1 MDPCTLLNERGEII
15 SYSGRDLNFETK
27 WDDWIKSGKPE
38 GKKPGKH
45 RYVSG
50 YHRGLELYSGHATRL
65 QEPWVKESLNR
76 YGLVIVEGM
85 NDVMRLDELQVA
97 AVGLGS
103 NKVTTEQLEKL
114 TRFARQ
120 LTNNRIR
127 LLPDCDEEGES
138 GFKDLLW
145 KLAENQ
151 LQTRLAWSSKTN
163 AGRQPESLTQD
174 EWQVL
179 IGNSTN

>member
-1 MDPCTLLNERGEII
+1 M
-15 SYSGRDLNFETK
+15 K
-27 WDDWIKSGKPE
+27 WDDWIKTGKPE

-50 YHRGLELYSGHATRL
+50 YHRSLELYGGHATRL

-97 AVGLGS
+97 VGLGR
-103 NKVTTEQLEKL
+103 NKVTAEQLDKP

-120 LTNNRIR
+120 IENNRI
-127 LLPDCDEEGES
+127 LLMPDCDEEGEA
-138 GFKDLLW
+138 GFKDLLRR
-145 KLAENQ
+145 LCEAQ
-151 LQTRLAWSSKTN
+151 LEVRLGWSSTTQPN
-163 AGRQPESLTQD
+163 RQPESLDVNDWIQLS
-174 EWQVL
+174 EY
-179 IGNSTN
+179 